1 MITRPEKCLN
11 STRVKLR
18 WALSPTHF
26 TTFFSRIEVPFFH
39 LLIKPTFIVINEYNF
54 YITHNPISLS
64 SPVLTRKL
72 SLPIPLNFFT
82 SLHFTL
88 GLESGNLLWLCT
100 LRDITKVKICKI
112 EIEVQVEVLYYPQC
126 EKWSFLISI
135 FFNFF
140 KGPVH
145 VYNNTC
151 IKKPLPGVRKDW
163 QYPLTNVEKANTAS
177 EISFI

>member
-1 MITRPEKCLN
+1 MAACKYGTSL
-11 STRVKLR
+11 RV
-18 WALSPTHF
+18 F
-26 TTFFSRIEVPFFH
+26 
-39 LLIKPTFIVINEYNF
+39 
-54 YITHNPISLS
+54 NPISPS
-64 SPVLTRKL
+64 SPVLTRRLLRWPLEEKFHIYARPCTIHNFSPVCL
-72 SLPIPLNFFT
+72 LYSVSSLV
-82 SLHFTL
+82 
-88 GLESGNLLWLCT
+88 NLLWLRT
-100 LRDITKVKICKI
+100 LQDITKVKICKI

-163 QYPLTNVEKANTAS
+163 QYPLTNVEKANSAL

>member
-1 MITRPEKCLN
+1 MAACRNGTSL
-11 STRVKLR
+11 RV
-18 WALSPTHF
+18 F
-26 TTFFSRIEVPFFH
+26 
-39 LLIKPTFIVINEYNF
+39 
-54 YITHNPISLS
+54 NPISPS

-72 SLPIPLNFFT
+72 SCWSLEEKFHIYAHPCIPLSFFT

-88 GLESGNLLWLCT
+88 GLESGNLLWLCI
-100 LRDITKVKICKI
+100 LRDLTKVKICKI

-163 QYPLTNVEKANTAS
+163 QYPLTNVEKANSAL